1 MSESARSA
9 GYELSVPD
17 PRQEFLEGAS
27 YGIVASMEEKVVE
40 GLNLSAVKEE
50 YAGKWVALSRDY
62 RTVIAHA
69 DSLQTLLKRSD
80 APEQVVMQV
89 LPRLGYAPSTR
100 G

>member
-1 MSESARSA
+1 
-9 GYELSVPD
+9 
-17 PRQEFLEGAS
+17 
-27 YGIVASMEEKVVE
+27 MEEKVVE
-40 GLNLSAVKEE
+40 ALDLSAIKEE

-62 RTVIAHA
+62 HTVIASA
-69 DSLQTLLKRSD
+69 DSLPSLLKKSD